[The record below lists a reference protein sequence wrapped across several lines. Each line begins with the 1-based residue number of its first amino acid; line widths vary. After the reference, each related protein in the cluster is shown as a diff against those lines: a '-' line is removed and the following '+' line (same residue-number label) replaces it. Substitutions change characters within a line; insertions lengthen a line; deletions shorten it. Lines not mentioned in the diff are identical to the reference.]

1 MNICSY
7 TKRKVKVMN
16 LSQDTTKDNLLREP
30 TIDLDDETLFVV
42 SQTFKA
48 LSDPTRIRILNFLC
62 SEEHSV
68 NEIAEKLNLS
78 QSSVSHQLRFLKN
91 LRLVKFRREGTTLY
105 YSNDDDHIMNLL
117 QQAIDHATHT

>member
-16 LSQDTTKDNLLREP
+16 LSQDTTKDNVLREP

-91 LRLVKFRREGTTLY
+91 LRLVKFRREGTTLF

>member
-16 LSQDTTKDNLLREP
+16 LSQDTTKDNVLREP